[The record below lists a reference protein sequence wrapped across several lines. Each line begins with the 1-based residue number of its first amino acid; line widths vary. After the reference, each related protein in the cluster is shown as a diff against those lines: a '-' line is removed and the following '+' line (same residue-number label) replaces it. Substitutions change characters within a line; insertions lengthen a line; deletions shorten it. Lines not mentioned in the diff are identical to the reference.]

1 MRRSTM
7 HLAMIV
13 CPTGDM
19 VASDYI
25 CASNCF
31 EGALILQVGLGKLD
45 AGCLR
50 LSLHSL
56 CG

>member
-1 MRRSTM
+1 M